1 MFGKRFKKQRAWD
14 CYTHLAVHIANELR
28 AFKKYNVYSYPH
40 EFRMND
46 GESGAEAWHE
56 AVDKMIYSFDQI
68 AKDYPDGF
76 AIKDFKSSEF
86 TAYRA
91 KIDEGLHLFAKHF
104 ENLWD

>member
-1 MFGKRFKKQRAWD
+1 MFGKRFKKQRAWN
-14 CYTHLAVHIANELR
+14 CYAHLAVHIANELK
-28 AFKKYNVYSYPH
+28 AFKKYNVNSYPH
-40 EFRMND
+40 GFNNIE
-46 GESGAEAWHE
+46 EWHE
-56 AVDKMIYSFDQI
+56 VVDKMIYSFDQI

-91 KIDEGLHLFAKHF
+91 KIDEGLHLFAKYF

>member
-1 MFGKRFKKQRAWD
+1 MFGKRFKKQRAWN
-14 CYTHLAVHIANELR
+14 CYAHLAVHIANELK
-28 AFKKYNVYSYPH
+28 AFKKYNVNSYPH
-40 EFRMND
+40 EFQMN
-46 GESGAEAWHE
+46 GGAKAWHE

-86 TAYRA
+86 KAYRA
-91 KIDEGLHLFAKHF
+91 KLDEGLNLFAKHF